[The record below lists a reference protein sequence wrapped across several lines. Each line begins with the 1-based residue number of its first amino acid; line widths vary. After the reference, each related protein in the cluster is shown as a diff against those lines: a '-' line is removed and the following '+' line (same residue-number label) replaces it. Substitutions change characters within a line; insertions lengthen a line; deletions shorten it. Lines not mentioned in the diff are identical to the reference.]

1 MNLAGKGLAQFLTK
15 NLGPVTKSVL
25 PGTAL
30 NTGFGLLTGGPVA
43 GLTFAATDFATS
55 VPATLLGRYAA
66 RNIKNKN
73 LRGLVEGAANVAGS
87 LTGTELGSNILM
99 GGQQQQIAQ
108 QIEQRSAINQLPL
121 YEQIGDLAPG
131 TQYQTTGLP
140 SSQPFEELLNQM
152 PRNSWMQYLDSA
164 DQAMLQGVI
173 NPRL

>member
-15 NLGPVTKSVL
+15 NLGSVTKAVL

-30 NTGFGLLTGGPVA
+30 NAGFGLLTGGPAA

-55 VPATLLGRYAA
+55 VPATLLGRYAG
-66 RNIKNKN
+66 RNIKDKN
-73 LRGLVEGAANVAGS
+73 IRGLIEGGANVAGS
-87 LTGTELGSNILM
+87 LTGTELGSRLLM

-108 QIEQRSAINQLPL
+108 QIEQRSVVNQLPL
-121 YEQIGDLAPG
+121 YEQIGELAPG
-131 TQYQTTGLP
+131 TQYQTAGLP

-152 PRNSWMQYLDSA
+152 PRNSWMQYLDPA
-164 DQAMLQGVI
+164 DQAMLQGAV